1 LVSTILAVLI
11 FIITL
16 VLVIWQP
23 RNLSIGWSAC
33 GGAILAL
40 LVGVVHFGDVLEVT
54 RIVWNATFSFIAII
68 IISLILD
75 EIGFFEWAALHM
87 ARAAKG
93 NGIKMYVYVSI
104 LGALVAALFAN
115 DGAALI
121 LTPIVLAMVR
131 NLKFEEKMIFPFIIA
146 SGFIADTT
154 SLPLVVSNLVNIVS
168 ADFFGIGFIQFASRM
183 IVADIFSLAASLVLL
198 FLYFRKSIPRQ
209 YDLADLKKPS
219 DAIRDV
225 KMFRLSWGVLAI
237 LLAGYFIS
245 QWLHIPVSIIAAIVA
260 IFFLSMGSRSK
271 TVNTRSVLKGAPWAI
286 VFFSIGMY
294 VVVYGLRNAGLTNVL
309 ADVIKLAANNGLFAG
324 TIAMGFI
331 SAILSSIMNNMPTV
345 MIDALAIAGTHTT
358 GVIKEGLIYANV
370 IGSDLGPKITPIGSL
385 ATLLWLHVLSQKGV
399 KISWGTYFKT
409 GIVLTIPTLFIT
421 LVGLYLRLLFS

>member
-23 RNLSIGWSAC
+23 KNLSIGWSAC

-183 IVADIFSLAASLVLL
+183 IVADIFSLAASLVVL

-225 KMFRLSWGVLAI
+225 KMFRLSRGVLAI

-309 ADVIKLAANNGLFAG
+309 ADVIKLAANHGLFAG